1 MWALLSSLQVK
12 RLQNVV
18 VADVMRGGLLG
29 VEVVGGVAP
38 RPHHQHAPLLPLLT
52 PHVPPHTLHRGKR
65 NQRDSICILE
75 HLKKLNSETLL
86 PVFWFEIRSGSGQ
99 ANMINKE
106 GKLTNILC
114 LNFQEQQ

>member
-1 MWALLSSLQVK
+1 VK

-52 PHVPPHTLHRGKR
+52 PHVPPHTLHMGEKASKKLFMYFRAF
-65 NQRDSICILE
+65 
-75 HLKKLNSETLL
+75 KKLNSETQL
-86 PVFWFEIRSGSGQ
+86 PVFWFQIRSGSGQ